1 MSSLLSHYV
10 DTIHLFNF
18 DQIIAAG
25 LVAAA
30 PICPSSLHS
39 VASAASL
46 PSLNEETSHVLRI
59 RTFNTFRAR
68 HYVPPADGDE
78 ARFDGP
84 PSIGHI
90 RDPRFPSPH
99 IVPVPGPPRPR
110 LTPTSRAPSLDST
123 YQGRRVGVD
132 HSSSGHSNSTI
143 SNLDLDSYLFA
154 NSPEE
159 RRPNEWVHSSMER
172 VTEGVAMWESEEV

>member
-25 LVAAA
+25 LVVAA
-30 PICPSSLHS
+30 PIRPSSLHS

-110 LTPTSRAPSLDST
+110 TWT
-123 YQGRRVGVD
+123 
-132 HSSSGHSNSTI
+132 SSSPPH
-143 SNLDLDSYLFA
+143 SYLTRSLPRFDVPGKACGSRSFFVGTFEFNYLQSRPRLLPFRQFA
-154 NSPEE
+154 
-159 RRPNEWVHSSMER
+159 
-172 VTEGVAMWESEEV
+172 